1 MKRLVTVVLALV
13 LALSLFGCGEKK
25 DDSKITVACSPAP
38 HAEILEV
45 AAEILKED
53 GITLDIQTYEDYVIP
68 NNIVEDGTV
77 DANFF
82 QHVPYLNDFN
92 AENGTHLVSVAGSH
106 VEPMALYGGKCD
118 SLDAIPDGAQIA
130 VPNDATNEARAL
142 LLLEVNGLIKLDPE
156 AGIGATKND
165 IIENPHNIDIV
176 EMEAAQLPNV
186 LQDVEYAVIN
196 SNYAIAAG
204 MNPVEEGLVIEDS
217 ESEYVNVL
225 VVKEGNENSEK
236 IQALVKALQSDAVR
250 DFINSEYNGS
260 CVPVF

>member
-13 LALSLFGCGEKK
+13 LALRLFGCGEKK

-45 AAEILKED
+45 AAEILKEE

-92 AENGTHLVSVAGSH
+92 AENGTHLVSVAGIH

-142 LLLEVNGLIKLDPE
+142 LLLEVNG
-156 AGIGATKND
+156 
-165 IIENPHNIDIV
+165 
-176 EMEAAQLPNV
+176 
-186 LQDVEYAVIN
+186 
-196 SNYAIAAG
+196 
-204 MNPVEEGLVIEDS
+204 
-217 ESEYVNVL
+217 
-225 VVKEGNENSEK
+225 
-236 IQALVKALQSDAVR
+236 
-250 DFINSEYNGS
+250 
-260 CVPVF
+260 